1 MIPVYLNFSNCTIN
15 TIQVHKNGCKW
26 HPYFIAICFRH
37 VWPSL
42 GSLHLLSSPCE
53 IKGSHLLTQ
62 FWLLSAFQ
70 NLFCLLTVM
79 FLLLCIVITQMSRHS
94 SLSTLSWFQTD
105 RAPSETALREGTFLM
120 FTHLI
125 FIHSLC
131 FCDNYNI
138 RYMSV
143 QISD

>member
-1 MIPVYLNFSNCTIN
+1 MPKEERKFYLWKISECVILHLFMIPVYLNFSNCTIN

-26 HPYFIAICFRH
+26 HPYFIAICFHH

-42 GSLHLLSSPCE
+42 GSLHLLSSLCE

-70 NLFCLLTVM
+70 NLFCLLTVT
-79 FLLLCIVITQMSRHS
+79 FLLLCIVITQMSRHL

-105 RAPSETALREGTFLM
+105 RRHQVKPHLGRELSWCS
-120 FTHLI
+120 HI
-125 FIHSLC
+125 
-131 FCDNYNI
+131 
-138 RYMSV
+138 
-143 QISD
+143 